1 MHVGLDTYLS
11 GKSYTLFNRKQGCW
25 KCDSEARGLAEALGF
40 DSSIQ
45 NLSMKR
51 RKAEI
56 DSTWLR
62 GGRRSPVLERV
73 LALLSLLHEE
83 PSSRADSRQ
92 APKLHSPLKA
102 GSHSCFHTGT
112 KTLRFQPGGQPRWL
126 AGGLKP
132 SPWLAWQVHL
142 RCWQM
147 GLLLPSEA
155 LAICNWIYLL
165 ITQNTSKA
173 DWASQMRSKGNF
185 LIKELHFG
193 WFITLADLGILQ
205 HL

>member
-1 MHVGLDTYLS
+1 MKDCSSYCFRVPATDCKGNPHSSTKRQKPFKQNPREMHVGLDTNLS

-25 KCDSEARGLAEALGF
+25 KCNSQARGLAEALGF

-73 LALLSLLHEE
+73 LALLSLLHKE
-83 PSSRADSRQ
+83 PSSRANSRQ

-126 AGGLKP
+126 AGGLKS
-132 SPWLAWQVHL
+132 SPWLA
-142 RCWQM
+142 
-147 GLLLPSEA
+147 
-155 LAICNWIYLL
+155 
-165 ITQNTSKA
+165 
-173 DWASQMRSKGNF
+173 
-185 LIKELHFG
+185 
-193 WFITLADLGILQ
+193 
-205 HL
+205 